1 MGDALMHRGI
11 AFCQAQWNGAIRIS
25 AQAYLEGFYQAHGF
39 VTVTGPYDEDGIPHL
54 EMLREA

>member
-1 MGDALMHRGI
+1 MHRGI